1 MEDKK
6 LTTEEIEIIDELQA
20 RKDAAE
26 HYTER
31 PKSQRILAW
40 VLIALMVL
48 GIVAYYYWI
57 AVPQG

>member
-6 LTTEEIEIIDELQA
+6 RTTEEIEIIDELQA
-20 RKDAAE
+20 QKDAAE

-48 GIVAYYYWI
+48 GIAAYYYWI